1 MEHFTGPQVSMKP
14 SQKSPTLAASAQSIN
29 RFLLEKV
36 TRTKTKKGEKKE
48 IKHLM
53 IESIPLSPFFIY
65 PSAHPPQRAPTHL
78 AHPQYSQK
86 VISLKSAHIALSVI
100 KMNCWCASAWLHKC
114 AKSDGTLLA
123 CERMPSVRR
132 MCLSLMYSHRVQC
145 WQGGATLNR
154 SRAWQVSKH
163 CGETAQKLTSPRC

>member
-36 TRTKTKKGEKKE
+36 TRTKTKKGKKKE

-65 PSAHPPQRAPTHL
+65 PSAHPPNAPPPTPRIHN
-78 AHPQYSQK
+78 
-86 VISLKSAHIALSVI
+86 I
-100 KMNCWCASAWLHKC
+100 HKRLFR
-114 AKSDGTLLA
+114 SNLL
-123 CERMPSVRR
+123 
-132 MCLSLMYSHRVQC
+132 
-145 WQGGATLNR
+145 T
-154 SRAWQVSKH
+154 
-163 CGETAQKLTSPRC
+163 